1 MIDLFN
7 VVLIIFIVSVFVFVI
22 GISIAG
28 TAYKDFENICEE
40 YENEP
45 NSLNMNGFQF
55 LVHSLRMLN
64 QKTQVLYNKDDDAG
78 DLYLPSS
85 DRIILNKKTFYGT
98 SIVAIAIA
106 SHEMG
111 HSIQKHRATFNL
123 FITTIL
129 QKINSLLGG
138 LFLPLLILGGIVYF
152 IPSDYSYVGK
162 IFIII
167 GFISFIVGLLLKIV
181 LIPLEYDASRRAQK
195 FIKKNVDLDKHEY
208 KIIKKIHKRALLTY
222 VASLFEK
229 PYIILHSIFRN

>member
-7 VVLIIFIVSVFVFVI
+7 VILIIFIISVFIFVI
-22 GISIAG
+22 GISIAS
-28 TAYKDFENICEE
+28 TAHNDFDRICEE
-40 YENEP
+40 YKNEP

-55 LVHSLRMLN
+55 LMYSLRILN
-64 QKTQVLYNKDDDAG
+64 QKTQVFFNRDNDAG
-78 DLYLPSS
+78 DAYFPSS
-85 DRIILNKKTFYGT
+85 DRIILNKKTFFGT
-98 SIVAIAIA
+98 SIVDLAIA

-111 HSIQKHRATFNL
+111 HSIQKHKATFNL

-138 LFLPLLILGGIVYF
+138 LFIPLLLIGGIVYF
-152 IPSDYSYVGK
+152 IPSEYSYVGK

-167 GFISFIVGLLLKIV
+167 GFISFIVGLLLKIF

-195 FIKKNVDLDKHEY
+195 FIKKHIDIDKREY
-208 KIIKKIHKRALLTY
+208 RIIKKIHKRALLTY

-229 PYIILHSIFRN
+229 PYLIFRRIFRN